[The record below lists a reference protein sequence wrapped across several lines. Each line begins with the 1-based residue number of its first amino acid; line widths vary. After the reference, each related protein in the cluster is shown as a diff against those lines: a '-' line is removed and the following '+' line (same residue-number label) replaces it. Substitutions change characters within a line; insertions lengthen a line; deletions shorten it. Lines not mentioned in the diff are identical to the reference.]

1 MRESLPTRLLLQLCQ
16 ASPETLAAVERLLEC
31 GVRSGECGV
40 INQSQADRGARSAQC
55 GIRQPAYVFRW
66 TGRDWKVVLVGGE
79 PFYLPD
85 TLGAEYVDYLLHH
98 PNEPIS
104 AFDLEVEITP
114 EKGEARSGNSIQP
127 ESDAQA
133 LSEYR
138 RELPRLQAEKEHAQ
152 AARQQAEV
160 RRLEGEIE
168 ALEAPLKAGRTG
180 ADAGERARV
189 NVRKAVAVV
198 LAQLRKGGP
207 VQEAFAEHLEH
218 QLSTGYECLYSQAE
232 GNIWS

>member
-31 GVRSGECGV
+31 GVRSGDCGV
-40 INQSQADRGARSAQC
+40 INQSQADRGARSPQC
-55 GIRQPAYVFRW
+55 GIRQPASVFRW
-66 TGRDWKVVLVGGE
+66 TGRDWKVVFARGG

-85 TLGAEYVDYLLHH
+85 TLGARYVNYLLHH

-104 AFDLEVEITP
+104 ALGLEVEITP
-114 EKGEARSGNSIQP
+114 EKGEARSGNSFQP

-138 RELPRLQAEKEHAQ
+138 RELRRLQTEREEAR
-152 AARQQAEV
+152 AADDANEV
-160 RRLEGEIE
+160 EGLERELE
-168 ALEAPLKAGRTG
+168 ALAAALKAGRTG

-207 VQEAFAEHLEH
+207 VQEAFAEHLQH